1 MARVRSDEVIV
12 SLLQAAIIDPGNPAA
27 RTDRDGTARKA
38 RVAIMDSGRAE
49 VTNRLDRRGKAEGV
63 ICYLNPYEGN
73 TNVMRYKDMDAALN
87 DAALHRRVVS
97 EIGNYGGQAINTSS
111 P

>member
-1 MARVRSDEVIV
+1 MARTRSDEVIIA
-12 SLLQAAIIDPGNPAA
+12 LMQAAKVDPGNPAA

-38 RVAIMDSGRAE
+38 RVAVLDTGKCE

-73 TNVMRYKDMDAALN
+73 TNMMRYRDMDAALN

-97 EIGNYGGQAINTSS
+97 EIGNYGGQSINTSS
-111 P
+111 A